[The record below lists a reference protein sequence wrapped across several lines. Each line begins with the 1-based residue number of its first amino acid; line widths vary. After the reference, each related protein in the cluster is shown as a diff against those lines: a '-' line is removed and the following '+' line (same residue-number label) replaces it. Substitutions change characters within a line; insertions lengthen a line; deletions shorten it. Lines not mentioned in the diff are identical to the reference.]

1 MKPHLVFYSDV
12 DPNELVHRV
21 FQTNSLDYYESG
33 ADLGLSD
40 NMLKS
45 FLIYQGLIAKQYR
58 KMQRKYGLVPINGN
72 RSMME
77 IHKDLQDKIDYFLK
91 SDGKT

>member
-1 MKPHLVFYSDV
+1 MLILMSSYIEFIRKNS
-12 DPNELVHRV
+12 
-21 FQTNSLDYYESG
+21 SLDYYESG

-45 FLIYQGLIAKQYR
+45 FLIYQGLLAKQFR
-58 KMQRKYGLVPINGN
+58 KMQRKYVPINGN

-77 IHKDLQDKIDYFLK
+77 IHKDLLDKIDYLRV
-91 SDGKT
+91 T

>member
-1 MKPHLVFYSDV
+1 
-12 DPNELVHRV
+12 
-21 FQTNSLDYYESG
+21 YESG

-45 FLIYQGLIAKQYR
+45 FLIYQSLLAKQFR